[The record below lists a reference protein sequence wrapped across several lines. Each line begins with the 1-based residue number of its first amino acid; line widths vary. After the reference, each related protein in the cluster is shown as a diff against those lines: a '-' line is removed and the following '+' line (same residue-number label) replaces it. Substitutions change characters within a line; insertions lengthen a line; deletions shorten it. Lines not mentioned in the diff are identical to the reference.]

1 MKRLG
6 RDDLYCPLREERR
19 ASHLAE
25 PRTPVHL
32 WRGVS
37 DGNIFIQ
44 ACTWFLSQEG
54 YIYMSITELPPL
66 TTSVLYER
74 ISSTK
79 KAEVVRELSA
89 LLGAR
94 FVLHTPYD
102 LMLYEYDASIDRST
116 PDIVVLPAS
125 TEDVAAIVKIA
136 ARYHVPVVPRGA
148 GTGLSGGAVPVYGGI
163 VMVFTRM
170 NRILEIDYANRRA
183 VVQPGL
189 VNLHLSN
196 ALNPQGFYYV
206 PDPSSQ
212 RSCTIGGNVGENAGG
227 PHTLIYGVT
236 TNHVLGLE
244 IVTPEG
250 KIVQVGGWI
259 QDTPGYDLTGLLIG
273 SEGTLCIVTKI
284 IVRIVPL
291 SEAVKTMVAVF
302 DTMDDA
308 SNTVSDIIAT
318 GIIPAAIE
326 MMDQVI
332 LQAVEADTHA
342 GYPVDAA
349 AVLLMETEG
358 LRESVEEQTDKIVAI
373 CNQHHARYVR
383 IAKDEAERQLLWA
396 GRKNAFGAVGRI
408 SPEFYVQDGVVPR
421 TRLPYVLRR
430 VSEICESYGLRVG
443 NVFHAG
449 DGNLHPL
456 ILFNSLVP
464 GEVER
469 VRKAG
474 HEILAVCAEV
484 GGSITGEHGVG
495 IEKQEEMA
503 LIFSPV
509 DLRIMQQVRDAWN
522 PDQLF
527 NPGKLF
533 PIPGR
538 CADIKQLRG

>member
-1 MKRLG
+1 
-6 RDDLYCPLREERR
+6 
-19 ASHLAE
+19 
-25 PRTPVHL
+25 
-32 WRGVS
+32 
-37 DGNIFIQ
+37 
-44 ACTWFLSQEG
+44 
-54 YIYMSITELPPL
+54 MSITELPPPS
-66 TTSVLYER
+66 TSVLYER
-74 ISSTK
+74 ITPSK
-79 KAEVVRELSA
+79 KAEVVQELSA
-89 LLGAR
+89 LLGNR
-94 FVLHTPYD
+94 YVLHSPYD
-102 LMLYEYDASIDRST
+102 LMLYEYDASIDRSV
-116 PDIVVLPAS
+116 PDVVVLPAS

-136 ARYHVPVVPRGA
+136 ARHHVPVVPRGA
-148 GTGLSGGAVPVYGGI
+148 GTGLSGGAIPIYGGI
-163 VMVFTRM
+163 IIVFTRM
-170 NRILEIDYANRRA
+170 NRILEIDYDNLRA
-183 VVQPGL
+183 IVQPGL

-227 PHTLIYGVT
+227 PHTLLYGVT

-244 IVTPEG
+244 IVTAEG
-250 KIVQVGGWI
+250 EVVQVGGWTY
-259 QDTPGYDLTGLLIG
+259 DTPGYDLTGLLIG

-284 IVRIVPL
+284 IVRIVHLP
-291 SEAVKTMVAVF
+291 EAVKTMVAVF

-308 SNTVSDIIAT
+308 SNTVSDIIAS
-318 GIIPAAIE
+318 GVIPAAIE
-326 MMDQVI
+326 MMDQLI

-342 GYPVDAA
+342 GYPMDAA

-358 LRESVEEQTDKIVAI
+358 VRDSVAEQVAQI
-373 CNQHHARYVR
+373 EAVCHKHHARAVR
-383 IAKDEAERQLLWA
+383 IAANETERQLFWA

-421 TRLPYVLRR
+421 TRLPYVLGR
-430 VSEICESYGLRVG
+430 VSEICASYGLRVG

-456 ILFNSLVP
+456 VLFDSQKP

-484 GGSITGEHGVG
+484 GGTITGEHGVG

-503 LIFSPV
+503 LIFNEV
-509 DLRIMQQVRDAWN
+509 DLRVMQKVREAWN
-522 PDQLF
+522 PQQLF

-533 PIPGR
+533 PMPGR
-538 CADIKQLRG
+538 CADIKQL

>member
-1 MKRLG
+1 
-6 RDDLYCPLREERR
+6 
-19 ASHLAE
+19 
-25 PRTPVHL
+25 
-32 WRGVS
+32 
-37 DGNIFIQ
+37 
-44 ACTWFLSQEG
+44 
-54 YIYMSITELPPL
+54 MSITELSPTTVARPP
-66 TTSVLYER
+66 LYER
-74 ISSTK
+74 MSAEK
-79 KAEVVRELSA
+79 KAEVVRELSD

-94 FVLHTPYD
+94 YVLHSPYD

-116 PDIVVLPAS
+116 PDIVVMPAS
-125 TEDVAAIVKIA
+125 SEDVAAIVKIA
-136 ARYHVPVVPRGA
+136 ARHRVPVVPRGA
-148 GTGLSGGAVPVYGGI
+148 GTGLSGGAIPIYGGI
-163 VMVFTRM
+163 VIVFTRM
-170 NRILEIDYANRRA
+170 NRILEVDYTNLRA

-244 IVTPEG
+244 IVTAEG
-250 KIVQVGGWI
+250 EIVEIGGWTY
-259 QDTPGYDLTGLLIG
+259 DTPGYDLTGLLIG

-284 IVRIVPL
+284 IVRMVHL
-291 SEAVKTMVAVF
+291 AEDVKTMVAIF

-308 SNTVSDIIAT
+308 SNTVSEIIAS

-326 MMDQVI
+326 MMDQMI
-332 LQAVEADTHA
+332 LQAVEADSHA
-342 GYPVDAA
+342 GYPTDAA
-349 AVLLMETEG
+349 AVLLMEAEG
-358 LRESVEEQTDKIVAI
+358 IRESVAEQVTEIEKI
-373 CNQHHARYVR
+373 CQKNHARSVR
-383 IAKDEAERQLLWA
+383 IAANEAERQLFWA

-430 VSEICESYGLRVG
+430 VEEICTGYGLRVG

-456 ILFNSLVP
+456 ILFDSQIP

-474 HEILAVCAEV
+474 HEILEVCAEV
-484 GGSITGEHGVG
+484 GGTITGEHGVG

-503 LIFSPV
+503 LIFSEV
-509 DLRIMQQVRDAWN
+509 DLRVMQQVRASFN

-533 PIPGR
+533 PLPGR
-538 CADIKQLRG
+538 CADMKQL

>member
-1 MKRLG
+1 
-6 RDDLYCPLREERR
+6 
-19 ASHLAE
+19 
-25 PRTPVHL
+25 
-32 WRGVS
+32 
-37 DGNIFIQ
+37 
-44 ACTWFLSQEG
+44 
-54 YIYMSITELPPL
+54 MSITELPPPS
-66 TTSVLYER
+66 TTAPLYER
-74 ISSTK
+74 MSVEK
-79 KAEVVRELSA
+79 KHRVVSELSDVI
-89 LLGAR
+89 GAR
-94 FVLHTPYD
+94 YVLYTPYD

-125 TEDVAAIVKIA
+125 TEEVAAIVKIA
-136 ARYHVPVVPRGA
+136 ARHHVPVVPRGA
-148 GTGLSGGAVPVYGGI
+148 GTGLSGGAIPIYGGI
-163 VMVFTRM
+163 VIAFARM
-170 NRILEIDYANRRA
+170 NRILEIDYENLRA

-196 ALNPQGFYYV
+196 ALNPSGYYYV

-236 TNHVLGLE
+236 TNHVLGVE

-250 KIVQVGGWI
+250 NIVQIGGWTP
-259 QDTPGYDLTGLLIG
+259 DTPGYDLTGLLIG

-284 IVRIVPL
+284 ITRIVHL
-291 SEAVKTMVAVF
+291 AEDVKTMVAVF
-302 DTMDDA
+302 NTMDDA
-308 SNTVSDIIAT
+308 SNTVSEIIAS
-318 GIIPAAIE
+318 GVIPAAIE
-326 MMDQVI
+326 MMDQMI

-342 GYPVDAA
+342 GYPLDAA
-349 AVLLMETEG
+349 AVLLMEAEG
-358 LRESVEEQTDKIVAI
+358 LRESVAEQTATIVAI
-373 CNQHHARYVR
+373 CEKHHARTVR
-383 IAKDEAERQLLWA
+383 VAANETERQLFWA

-421 TRLPYVLRR
+421 TKLPYVLRR
-430 VSEICESYGLRVG
+430 VGEICDSYGLRVG

-456 ILFNSLVP
+456 ILFDSQIP

-503 LIFSPV
+503 LIFNET
-509 DLRIMQQVRDAWN
+509 DLRIMQQVREAWN

-533 PIPGR
+533 PMPGR
-538 CADIKQLRG
+538 CADMKQL

>member
-1 MKRLG
+1 
-6 RDDLYCPLREERR
+6 
-19 ASHLAE
+19 
-25 PRTPVHL
+25 
-32 WRGVS
+32 
-37 DGNIFIQ
+37 
-44 ACTWFLSQEG
+44 
-54 YIYMSITELPPL
+54 MSITELPPPSTA
-66 TTSVLYER
+66 TTLYER
-74 ISSTK
+74 MSTEK
-79 KAEVVRELSA
+79 KAQVVRELSA
-89 LLGAR
+89 VIGAR
-94 FVLHTPYD
+94 YVLCTPYD

-116 PDIVVLPAS
+116 PDVVVLPAN
-125 TEDVAAIVKIA
+125 TAEVAAIVKIA
-136 ARYHVPVVPRGA
+136 ARHHVPVVPRGA
-148 GTGLSGGAVPVYGGI
+148 GTGLSGGAIPIYGGI
-163 VMVFTRM
+163 VIAFARM
-170 NRILEIDYANRRA
+170 NRILEVDYDNLRA

-236 TNHVLGLE
+236 TNHVLGVE

-250 KIVQVGGWI
+250 NIVQVGGWTP
-259 QDTPGYDLTGLLIG
+259 DTPGYDLTGLLIG

-284 IVRIVPL
+284 ITRIVHLP
-291 SEAVKTMVAVF
+291 EAVKTMVGVF
-302 DTMDDA
+302 NTMDDA
-308 SNTVSDIIAT
+308 SNTVSEIIAS
-318 GIIPAAIE
+318 GVIPAAIE
-326 MMDQVI
+326 MMDHMI

-342 GYPVDAA
+342 GYPLDAA
-349 AVLLMETEG
+349 AVLLIEAEG
-358 LRESVEEQTDKIVAI
+358 LRESVEEQTATICSICDK
-373 CNQHHARYVR
+373 HHARVVR
-383 IAKDEAERQLLWA
+383 VAANETERQLFWA

-421 TRLPYVLRR
+421 TKLPYVLRR
-430 VSEICESYGLRVG
+430 VSEICDSYGLRVG

-456 ILFNSLVP
+456 ILFDSQIP

-484 GGSITGEHGVG
+484 GGTITGEHGVG

-503 LIFSPV
+503 LIFNEV
-509 DLRIMQQVRDAWN
+509 DLRVMQQVRGAWN

-538 CADIKQLRG
+538 CADMKQL

>member
-1 MKRLG
+1 
-6 RDDLYCPLREERR
+6 
-19 ASHLAE
+19 
-25 PRTPVHL
+25 
-32 WRGVS
+32 
-37 DGNIFIQ
+37 
-44 ACTWFLSQEG
+44 
-54 YIYMSITELPPL
+54 MSITELPPPA
-66 TTSVLYER
+66 TTPLFER
-74 ISSTK
+74 ISPATK
-79 KAEVVRELSA
+79 TAAVQELSN

-94 FVLHTPYD
+94 YVLHTPYD
-102 LMLYEYDASIDRST
+102 LMLYEYDASIDRSL
-116 PDIVVLPAS
+116 PDIVVLPAN
-125 TEDVAAIVKIA
+125 TEEVAGIVKIA
-136 ARYHVPVVPRGA
+136 ARLNVPVVPRGA
-148 GTGLSGGAVPVYGGI
+148 GTGLSGGAIPIYGGI
-163 VMVFTRM
+163 VIIFTRM
-170 NRILEIDYANRRA
+170 NRVLEVDYENLRA

-196 ALNPQGFYYV
+196 ALNPRGFYYV

-244 IVTPEG
+244 IVTTEG
-250 KIVQVGGWI
+250 DIVQIGGWTP
-259 QDTPGYDLTGLLIG
+259 DTPGYDLVGLLIG
-273 SEGTLCIVTKI
+273 SEGTLCVVTKI

-291 SEAVKTMVAVF
+291 AEDVRTLVAVF
-302 DTMDDA
+302 DTLDDA
-308 SNTVSDIIAT
+308 SNTVSEIIAG

-326 MMDQVI
+326 MMDRMI

-342 GYPVDAA
+342 GYPMDAA
-349 AVLLMETEG
+349 AVLLMESEG
-358 LRESVEEQTDKIVAI
+358 LREGVAAQVEQIVSICDK
-373 CNQHHARYVR
+373 HHARYVR
-383 IAKDEAERQLLWA
+383 IAKDETERQLFWA

-430 VSEICESYGLRVG
+430 VEEICTGYGLRVG

-456 ILFNSLVP
+456 ILFDSQIP

-474 HEILAVCAEV
+474 HEILEVCAEV
-484 GGSITGEHGVG
+484 GGTITGEHGVG

-503 LIFSPV
+503 LIFSAA
-509 DLRIMQQVRDAWN
+509 DLQTMQKVRVAWN
-522 PDQLF
+522 PRQLF

-533 PIPGR
+533 PLPGR
-538 CADIKQLRG
+538 CADMKSL

>member
-1 MKRLG
+1 
-6 RDDLYCPLREERR
+6 
-19 ASHLAE
+19 
-25 PRTPVHL
+25 
-32 WRGVS
+32 
-37 DGNIFIQ
+37 
-44 ACTWFLSQEG
+44 
-54 YIYMSITELPPL
+54 MSITELPPPS
-66 TTSVLYER
+66 TATPLYER
-74 ISSTK
+74 MSVGK
-79 KAEVVRELSA
+79 KSRVVSELSDVI
-89 LLGAR
+89 GAR
-94 FVLHTPYD
+94 YVLYTPYD

-116 PDIVVLPAS
+116 PDIVVLPSS
-125 TEDVAAIVKIA
+125 TEEVAAIVKIA

-148 GTGLSGGAVPVYGGI
+148 GTGLSGGAIPIYGGI
-163 VMVFTRM
+163 VIAFARM
-170 NRILEIDYANRRA
+170 NRILEVDYDNLRA

-196 ALNPQGFYYV
+196 ALNPLGYYYV

-236 TNHVLGLE
+236 TNHVLGVE

-250 KIVQVGGWI
+250 DIVQIGGWTP
-259 QDTPGYDLTGLLIG
+259 DTPGYDLTGLLIG

-284 IVRIVPL
+284 ITRIVHL
-291 SEAVKTMVAVF
+291 AEDVKTMVAVF
-302 DTMDDA
+302 NAMDDA
-308 SNTVSDIIAT
+308 SNTVSEIIAS
-318 GIIPAAIE
+318 GVIPAAIE
-326 MMDQVI
+326 MMDQMI

-342 GYPVDAA
+342 GYPLDAA
-349 AVLLMETEG
+349 AVLLMEAEG
-358 LRESVEEQTDKIVAI
+358 LRESVEEQTATICAI
-373 CNQHHARYVR
+373 CEKHHARTVR
-383 IAKDEAERQLLWA
+383 VAANETERQLFWA

-421 TRLPYVLRR
+421 TKLPYVLRR
-430 VSEICESYGLRVG
+430 VSEICDSYGLRVG

-456 ILFNSLVP
+456 ILFDSQIP

-474 HEILAVCAEV
+474 HEILEVCAEV
-484 GGSITGEHGVG
+484 GGTITGEHGVG

-503 LIFSPV
+503 LIFNET
-509 DLRIMQQVRDAWN
+509 DLRIMQQVRGAWN

-533 PIPGR
+533 PMPGR
-538 CADIKQLRG
+538 CADMKQL

>member
-1 MKRLG
+1 
-6 RDDLYCPLREERR
+6 
-19 ASHLAE
+19 
-25 PRTPVHL
+25 
-32 WRGVS
+32 
-37 DGNIFIQ
+37 
-44 ACTWFLSQEG
+44 
-54 YIYMSITELPPL
+54 MSITALTP
-66 TTSVLYER
+66 TTSPLFER
-74 ISSTK
+74 ISESK
-79 KAEVVRELSA
+79 KEEVVRDLSA
-89 LLGAR
+89 LLGAKY
-94 FVLHTPYD
+94 VLHTFYD
-102 LMLYEYDASIDRST
+102 LMLYEYDASIDRCT

-136 ARYHVPVVPRGA
+136 VHHNIPVVPRGA
-148 GTGLSGGAVPVYGGI
+148 GTGLSGGAIPIYGGI
-163 VMVFTRM
+163 VIVFTRM
-170 NRILEIDYANRRA
+170 NRILEVDYDNLRA

-189 VNLHLSN
+189 VNLYLTN

-244 IVTPEG
+244 IVTSEG
-250 KIVQVGGWI
+250 EIVQVGGLA

-284 IVRIVPL
+284 ITRIVHLP
-291 SEAVKTMVAVF
+291 EAVKTMVAVF

-308 SNTVSDIIAT
+308 SNTVSEIIAT
-318 GIIPAAIE
+318 GVIPAAIE
-326 MMDQVI
+326 MMDQMI
-332 LQAVEADTHA
+332 LQAVEADSHA
-342 GYPVDAA
+342 GYPQDAA

-358 LRESVEEQTDKIVAI
+358 LREGVTEQVEQIVAI
-373 CNQHHARYVR
+373 CDKHHARAVR
-383 IAKDEAERQLLWA
+383 IAANEAERQLFWA

-430 VSEICESYGLRVG
+430 VGEICTSYGLRVG

-449 DGNLHPL
+449 DGNIHPL
-456 ILFNSLVP
+456 ILFDSHIP

-474 HEILAVCAEV
+474 HEILAVCAEA
-484 GGSITGEHGVG
+484 GGTITGEHGVG
-495 IEKQEEMA
+495 IEKQEEMS
-503 LIFSPV
+503 LIFNEV
-509 DLRIMQQVRDAWN
+509 DLRVMQQVRQAWN
-522 PDQLF
+522 PHQLF

-533 PIPGR
+533 PMPGR
-538 CADIKQLRG
+538 CADVKQL

>member
-1 MKRLG
+1 
-6 RDDLYCPLREERR
+6 
-19 ASHLAE
+19 
-25 PRTPVHL
+25 
-32 WRGVS
+32 
-37 DGNIFIQ
+37 
-44 ACTWFLSQEG
+44 
-54 YIYMSITELPPL
+54 MSITELPPIAPSP
-66 TTSVLYER
+66 TYER
-74 ISSTK
+74 MSEAR
-79 KAEVVRELSA
+79 KAEVIAELSA

-94 FVLHTPYD
+94 YVLHSPYD
-102 LMLYEYDASIDRST
+102 LTLYEYDASIDRGK
-116 PDIVVLPAS
+116 PEIVVLPSSS
-125 TEDVAAIVKIA
+125 TEVAAIVKIA
-136 ARYHVPVVPRGA
+136 ARYSVPIVPRGA
-148 GTGLSGGAVPVYGGI
+148 GTGLSGGAIPIYGGI
-163 VMVFTRM
+163 VIVFTRM
-170 NRILEIDYANRRA
+170 NRILEIDYANLRA

-189 VNLHLSN
+189 VNLHLST
-196 ALNPQGFYYV
+196 ALTPAGFYYV

-244 IVTPEG
+244 VVTADGE
-250 KIVQVGGWI
+250 ILEVGGWT

-284 IVRIVPL
+284 IVRIVHAA
-291 SEAVKTMVAVF
+291 EAVKTMIAVF

-308 SNTVSDIIAT
+308 SNTVSDIIAS
-318 GIIPAAIE
+318 GVIPAAIE
-326 MMDQVI
+326 MMDKLI

-342 GYPVDAA
+342 GYPTDAA
-349 AVLLMETEG
+349 AVILMESEG
-358 LRESVEEQTDKIVAI
+358 LRESVTEEISRIEAI
-373 CNQHHARYVR
+373 CNAHSARVVR
-383 IAKDEAERQLLWA
+383 IAQNEAERQLLWA

-421 TRLPYVLRR
+421 TRLPSVLQQI
-430 VSEICESYGLRVG
+430 STICSSYGLKVG

-456 ILFNSLVP
+456 ILFDSHIP

-474 HEILAVCAEV
+474 HEILQVCADA

-503 LIFSPV
+503 LIFNDT
-509 DLRIMQQVRDAWN
+509 DLRVMQQVRAAWN

-533 PIPGR
+533 PLPGR
-538 CADIKQLRG
+538 CADIKEL